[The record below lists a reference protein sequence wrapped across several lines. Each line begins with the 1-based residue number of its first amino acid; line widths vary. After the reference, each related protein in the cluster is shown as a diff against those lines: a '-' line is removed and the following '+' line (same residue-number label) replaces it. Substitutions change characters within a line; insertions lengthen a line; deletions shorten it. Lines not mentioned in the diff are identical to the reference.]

1 MAYDLKDPEA
11 QNRGLFVQNTDTV
24 AQAKEYLKSINDQ
37 ADKEQEA
44 TIQLFELQ
52 KQLQKQLQGI
62 KISDQKDILEL
73 QQQTIEKAYKHNQ
86 DAIEKEYQAKLD
98 SQKKLINANK
108 DLTAKGKQETI
119 DAIDAQ
125 LKAEKE
131 KAIKSLEK
139 TAKSLGL
146 DKDGKTTKEAKAKAE
161 KKASQ
166 ARKKELVSTVKDQNA
181 TNEDRLAA
189 WNELKDSSGGAVGAV
204 EEQLSQGLKDGF
216 GNIGE
221 QLDKLITGL
230 GTIIDEQASL
240 KSSIDTRLQGF
251 DGKHWDDM
259 SKDLIKIAGTSPL
272 IKQSELQSK
281 INDMVGQG
289 IAFNVEQRAV
299 LDVMSDTIA
308 TTFSATGATLTKL
321 VRIQQQDTTAARL
334 GMESALTSFLNSMY
348 ETSEY
353 MSSLAE
359 SVRSNLYEAEALM
372 TSKDATSFEYQ
383 VEKWLGSLYS
393 VGMDSGTVTK
403 LAQTLGQLA
412 SGQISAIS
420 SGDGSGTLMVMAAN
434 KAGLSVSDI
443 LNNGLTDSET
453 NILLQSMVDYLAE
466 ISEQAGDSKVIQQQL
481 ASVYGLSASDL
492 KAVMNLA
499 SSTATVAQSSLDY
512 SAALQQ
518 LNYMASTMSD
528 RMSIGEK
535 LSNLTDN
542 FQQTLARSV
551 SSNPALYATYKMAD
565 LLDKYADGLEFS
577 IPLVMG
583 TGSTQTYKT
592 SSIMKYGAVGAGLL
606 SNIGN
611 IIGSVGNTL
620 GGGSAILRSLG
631 IGDSVSTVT
640 RGTSASTRDISG
652 STVSSS
658 GNYIG
663 NSNASDISSKTLT
676 DTTDE
681 VSTQVSAAAD
691 ESTETTTT
699 TIDNHIVKIYELLQQ
714 VTDGTNLRVAI
725 EADNRFTF

>member
-1 MAYDLKDPEA
+1 
-11 QNRGLFVQNTDTV
+11 
-24 AQAKEYLKSINDQ
+24 
-37 ADKEQEA
+37 
-44 TIQLFELQ
+44 
-52 KQLQKQLQGI
+52 
-62 KISDQKDILEL
+62 
-73 QQQTIEKAYKHNQ
+73 
-86 DAIEKEYQAKLD
+86 
-98 SQKKLINANK
+98 
-108 DLTAKGKQETI
+108 
-119 DAIDAQ
+119 
-125 LKAEKE
+125 
-131 KAIKSLEK
+131 
-139 TAKSLGL
+139 
-146 DKDGKTTKEAKAKAE
+146 
-161 KKASQ
+161 
-166 ARKKELVSTVKDQNA
+166 
-181 TNEDRLAA
+181 
-189 WNELKDSSGGAVGAV
+189 
-204 EEQLSQGLKDGF
+204 
-216 GNIGE
+216 
-221 QLDKLITGL
+221 
-230 GTIIDEQASL
+230 
-240 KSSIDTRLQGF
+240 
-251 DGKHWDDM
+251 M

-691 ESTETTTT
+691 ESTVTTTT